1 MIELHK
7 LESEKRSDLLSLI
20 TYDLEK
26 NKKFLTQL
34 TKNQIKELIKKTNGY
49 PNDIYLLALFMSCSN
64 DCYNKIIN
72 DSNIKINLEE
82 IIFNYFLEN
91 DDIFEKNDGNI
102 IKKIFSI
109 FTILKLGIRDDIL
122 DIFFTKKEIELIEN
136 RLNLIIFVEK
146 DEKGMNYVLDSS
158 FRSLIKSLFLGKEY
172 EKVFKCSL
180 KYILKKYALILR
192 YLVNLQK
199 CDNPNFEFHAGINNN
214 FNNFWFSVNGKISS
228 TFQKEYKKF
237 KTNRTQKIY
246 FDDVKYFINILD
258 LFSDE
263 YYFDKMESN
272 INELIEYISQI
283 SICLPTLLYFNNMN
297 NNIIYVNSI
306 ESIFNKKLGKLKL
319 YKSLFRLKIFKY
331 WFSEDSSF
339 LPKNA
344 DLDKIKGDTCKEKGG
359 LNNDINAEFYLVKIY
374 DIIKNN
380 QNQDITHIYNECKEY
395 CKDNKFNSEKLEK
408 LYEKTKKVIKA
419 DNDFI

>member
-1 MIELHK
+1 MFE
-7 LESEKRSDLLSLI
+7 
-20 TYDLEK
+20 
-26 NKKFLTQL
+26 NK
-34 TKNQIKELIKKTNGY
+34 
-49 PNDIYLLALFMSCSN
+49 
-64 DCYNKIIN
+64 
-72 DSNIKINLEE
+72 
-82 IIFNYFLEN
+82 
-91 DDIFEKNDGNI
+91 

-122 DIFFTKKEIELIEN
+122 NIFFDKKEIDLIKK

-146 DEKGMNYVLDSS
+146 DEKGKNYVLDSS
-158 FRSLIKSLFLGKEY
+158 FRSIVKSLLKQKEY
-172 EKVFKCSL
+172 EKEFIGYL
-180 KYILKKYALILR
+180 NFILEKYALILR
-192 YLVNLQK
+192 HLVYSKDYGNKYSQ
-199 CDNPNFEFHAGINNN
+199 FQFHAGINND
-214 FNNFWFSVNGKISS
+214 FNSFWFSVNGKKISS
-228 TFQKEYKKF
+228 NFKAEYQKYKSDPE
-237 KTNRTQKIY
+237 IY